1 MKAKSNKIKSKK
13 NVVIG
18 FVVAII
24 VALVGYCSFCL
35 ITNAADISRLKTE
48 SQELNTK
55 YQQQLDENTQV
66 KSILNSGDKDEYI
79 QQKAREKGYVKDGG
93 VVYYDI
99 SSSK

>member
-1 MKAKSNKIKSKK
+1 MKANSNKIKSKK

-55 YQQQLDENTQV
+55 YQQQLDENKKV
-66 KSILNSGDKDEYI
+66 KSILNSDDKAEYI
-79 QQKAREKGYVKDGG
+79 EQKAREKGYVKDGE

>member
-55 YQQQLDENTQV
+55 YQQQLDENKKV
-66 KSILNSGDKDEYI
+66 KSILNSYDKDEYI
-79 QQKAREKGYVKDGG
+79 EQKAREKGYVKDGE

>member
-18 FVVAII
+18 FIVAII

-55 YQQQLDENTQV
+55 YQQQLDENKKV
-66 KSILNSGDKDEYI
+66 KSILNSDDKDEYI
-79 QQKAREKGYVKDGG
+79 EQKAREKGYVKDGE